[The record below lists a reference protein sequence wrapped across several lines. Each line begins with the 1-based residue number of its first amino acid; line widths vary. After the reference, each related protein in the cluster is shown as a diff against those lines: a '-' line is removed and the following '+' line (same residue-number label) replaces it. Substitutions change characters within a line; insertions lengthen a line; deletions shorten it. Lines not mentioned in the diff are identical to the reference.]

1 MHISPHRLLRLIVLS
16 LLGLGNI
23 SEAGWFSRNSDSSH
37 IVIVR
42 GTISLRETGERPF
55 AASLANQTSQWLD
68 ELGLPHSVLTDEEI
82 SPKTLRNA
90 RAVILP
96 YNPNPTPLEL
106 EAFRDVIKAG
116 GILVVCYGMDPALA
130 ELMGFKLE
138 PYRHAER
145 KGQWS
150 GFSFAQSGIPGFPD
164 TVRQTSDHLVPVIP
178 VARDARVL
186 AYWNDASGSSAAE
199 PAWVQSH
206 AGYWMS
212 HVLLPGDDE
221 TKKHLLLA
229 ILSAR
234 LPEAW
239 KLATDKLLDPDRP
252 FGNYMTLAAAKE
264 DLGMSPAPKRN
275 LTLASLFSHRTDV
288 TSADYLAARAMRSE
302 LTRRYANRQEFG
314 RTLPLRGIWVGAEA
328 ANNPA
333 LGAQLSHLGFNTVF
347 LNVGHPLALIED
359 SSWPTPSASS
369 LPALHAWLTCLN
381 SETST
386 QSQIQEL
393 KAQGRLQV
401 SDTGQFLTWL
411 CPSHPANRALV
422 RDAASRLARSGHFAG
437 IHLDYIRCNNSH
449 SCYCAGCRERFEKTR
464 GRVVIRWPD
473 DVQHGALTATFR
485 QWRAEQITTLV
496 TEICKAVR
504 DINPALKVSAAV
516 YGATPSCFETVAQD
530 WPNWIGQ
537 GGLDFVSPMNY
548 TADLGKFETL
558 LKTQSQLPSAN
569 RIIPGIGASSTL
581 SRLTPDQTVAELAKI
596 RDAGFQGFALFE
608 FSPALQADMLQY
620 LNLKRGDSR

>member
-1 MHISPHRLLRLIVLS
+1 MHISPHRLLPLIFLS
-16 LLGLGNI
+16 LLGLGNF
-23 SEAGWFSRNSDSSH
+23 SEAGWFNRDSDASR

-42 GTISLRETGERPF
+42 GTISLPETGERPF
-55 AASLANQTSQWLD
+55 AASLANQTSLWLD
-68 ELGLPHSVLTDEEI
+68 ELGLPHTVLSDEEI

-90 RAVILP
+90 HAVLLP

-106 EAFRDVIKAG
+106 EAFQEVIKAG
-116 GILVVCYGMDPALA
+116 GILVVCYGMDPTLA

-150 GFSFAQSGIPGFPD
+150 SFSFTQCGIPGFPD
-164 TVRQTSDHLVPVIP
+164 TVRQTSDHLVPVMP

-186 AYWNDASGSSAAE
+186 AHWNDATGVRTPE
-199 PAWVQSH
+199 PAWGISH
-206 AGYWMS
+206 AGFWMS

-221 TKKHLLLA
+221 TKKQLLLA
-229 ILSAR
+229 ILSTR

-239 KLATDKLLDPDRP
+239 RRATDNLLDPHRP

-264 DLGMSPAPKRN
+264 DLGMTPPPERYF
-275 LTLASLFSHRTDV
+275 TPASLFTHRADV
-288 TSADYLAARAMRSE
+288 TSADYCAARAMRSE

-314 RTLPLRGIWVGAEA
+314 RTLAVRGIWAGTEA
-328 ANNPA
+328 AENPA
-333 LGAQLSHLGFNTVF
+333 LGTQLSLLGFNTVF
-347 LNVGHPLALIED
+347 LNVGQPLALIED
-359 SSWPTPSASS
+359 PSWPTPSASS

-437 IHLDYIRCNNSH
+437 IHLDYIRCNNIH
-449 SCYCAGCRERFEKTR
+449 SCYCAGCRERFEKVR
-464 GRVVIRWPD
+464 GRAVARWPA
-473 DVQHGALTATFR
+473 DVQSGPLTAPFR

-496 TEICKAVR
+496 TETCKAIR
-504 DINPALKVSAAV
+504 EINPALKVSAAV

-537 GGLDFVSPMNY
+537 GGLDFVCPMNY
-548 TADLGKFETL
+548 TADLNKFETL

-569 RIIPGIGASSTL
+569 RIVPGIGASSTL
-581 SRLTPDQTVAELAKI
+581 SRLTPDHTVAELVKI
-596 RDAGFQGFALFE
+596 RDAGFPGFSLFE

-620 LNLKRGDSR
+620 LDLKRGDSR